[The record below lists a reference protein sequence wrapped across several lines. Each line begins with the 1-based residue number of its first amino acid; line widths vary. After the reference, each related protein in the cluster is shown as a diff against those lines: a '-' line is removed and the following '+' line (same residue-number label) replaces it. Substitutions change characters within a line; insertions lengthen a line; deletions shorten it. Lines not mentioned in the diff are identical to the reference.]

1 MKKIISLLLV
11 LFVLGLSA
19 CGNKGAQIPDVSV
32 NDMADKI
39 AEKHIDNIRQE
50 YKDRIEKAED
60 EELKKQL
67 QEQLD
72 QMEKGFKEGQAPG
85 FMKTDLLA
93 EDEESFFSLDVNKDD
108 LEEGIIYGSAMMT
121 RADEIVILKAK
132 DESKVEDLKKA
143 LEKENERLEQI
154 WSQYLPDQYEKV
166 QNHILKTKGKYLIY
180 IVNENPED
188 IEVIFDNMLKSK

>member
-19 CGNKGAQIPDVSV
+19 CGNKAAQIPNVSV
-32 NDMADKI
+32 NDMADAI
-39 AEKHIDNIRQE
+39 SEKHIDNIRQD

-60 EELKKQL
+60 EDQKKQL

-72 QMEKGFKEGQAPG
+72 QLEEGFKEGQIPG
-85 FMKTDLLA
+85 FMKTDLLS
-93 EDEESFFSLDVNKDD
+93 DEESFFSLDVNKED
-108 LEEGIIYGSAMMT
+108 LEEAVIFGSPIMT

-132 DESKVEDLKKA
+132 DESKVEELKKS

-188 IEVIFDNMLKSK
+188 IEAIFDNMLKSK

>member
-1 MKKIISLLLV
+1 MKKFISLLLV

-19 CGNKGAQIPDVSV
+19 CGNKAAQIPDISV
-32 NDMADKI
+32 NDMADAI
-39 AEKHIDNIRQE
+39 SEKHIDNIRKD

-60 EELKKQL
+60 EEQKKQL

-72 QMEKGFKEGQAPG
+72 QMEEGFKEGKVPG

-93 EDEESFFSLDVNKDD
+93 EDDQGFFSLEVNKED
-108 LEEGIIYGSAMMT
+108 LEEGVIFGSPIMT

-132 DESKVEDLKKA
+132 DESKVEELKKG
-143 LEKENERLEQI
+143 LEKENERLVQI

-188 IEVIFDNMLKSK
+188 IEAIFDNMLKSK